1 MSLKCPG
8 NEISTIKSN
17 VKGNNKIYILGIET
31 SCDETSAAVLLNG
44 RELLSHIIT
53 SQIGIHQK
61 YGGVV
66 PEIASREH
74 SLHWQIVVQQALDQ
88 ADLTY
93 SDLTAIAVTYGPGLV
108 GSLLVGVSAAKA
120 IAYALQIP
128 LLGINH
134 LEGHIYANFLHTP
147 DLEFPL
153 LALLVS
159 GGHTHLILFRGHG
172 DFQVLGRTRDDA
184 AGEALDKIARVLGLG
199 YPGGPQIQLKAR
211 EGEAAAFDFP
221 RAMLEPGSL
230 DFSFSGVK
238 SSVLNT
244 LNSARMKGQELNTA
258 DLAASFQQAIVDVL
272 VRKTK
277 LALNQTGVKTLLLAG
292 GVAANESLRAA
303 LARELAAMPEQVR
316 LVVPPPLYCTDNGA
330 MIAAA
335 GYYRYLAG
343 DFAPWTLNAVPG
355 LSLA

>member
-1 MSLKCPG
+1 MSFKCPG
-8 NEISTIKSN
+8 NEIST

-44 RELLSHIIT
+44 SELLSHIIT

-74 SLHWQIVVQQALDQ
+74 SLHWQTVVQQALDQ

-244 LNSARMKGQELNTA
+244 LNSARMKGQELNVA

-303 LARELAAMPEQVR
+303 LARELAEMPDQVR
-316 LVVPPPLYCTDNGA
+316 LAVPPPLFCTDNGA

>member
-1 MSLKCPG
+1 MSAKTK
-8 NEISTIKSN
+8 NE
-17 VKGNNKIYILGIET
+17 IYILGIET
-31 SCDETSAAVLLNG
+31 SCDDTSAAVLLDG
-44 RELLSHIIT
+44 TVLLSHIIS
-53 SQIGIHQK
+53 SQVTTHQK

-74 SLHWQIVVQQALDQ
+74 SLHWQAVVQQALKEAKLDF
-88 ADLTY
+88 
-93 SDLTAIAVTYGPGLV
+93 SDLSAVAVTYGPGLV

-120 IAYALQIP
+120 LAYALDIP

-147 DLEFPL
+147 ELEFPL

-159 GGHTHLILFRGHG
+159 GGHTHLILFSGHG
-172 DFQVLGRTRDDA
+172 NYRVLGKTRDDA

-199 YPGGPQIQLKAR
+199 YPGGPEIQRKAR
-211 EGEAAAFDFP
+211 EGDAEAFDFP

-244 LNSARMKGQELNTA
+244 INSARMKGQELNVS
-258 DLAASFQQAIVDVL
+258 DLAASFQQAVVDVL
-272 VRKTK
+272 VRKTRI
-277 LALNQTGVKTLLLAG
+277 ALNQTGVKTLLLAG
-292 GVAANESLRAA
+292 GVAANESLRET
-303 LARELAAMPEQVR
+303 LAQELVNQQVR
-316 LVVPPPLYCTDNGA
+316 LVFPPPLFCTDNGA

-355 LSLA
+355 LGLT